1 MLENAATTDSCPIGF
16 KCVVY
21 GSPYIG
27 HCCRLKCP
35 YGEPDLR
42 YFKK

>member
-27 HCCRLKCP
+27 HCCRIKCP

-42 YFKK
+42 